1 MTGSDIATAPTF
13 SCSFVARLLILLPN
27 STEVCMDTE
36 TPSAPAPQPS
46 PDAPSIRLRSRAEV
60 EREIQKRVDEERRRL
75 ESQRLNRERQHFHRP
90 IERAFTA
97 AERDRVTILF
107 GGLTWKHEWLIR
119 SAFESAGYKVELL
132 PTPDVAGFQLGKE
145 FGNNGQCNPTYF
157 MVGHLI
163 KYLQGL
169 EAKGLSRQDIVNN
182 YVFFTAGSCGPCRFG
197 MYEAEYRLGVQNAGF
212 DGFRIL
218 LFQQDDG
225 INAAS
230 GEPGLKFTVDFGL
243 GAFNAINFGDVL
255 NDVGCQIRPYEATTG
270 ETEQVFKEVME
281 QLSAALRGRQMFR
294 VSERFPPWLA
304 KRVLANRIAEAATHT
319 TGKIVDHLWG
329 RQTTEILREARE
341 RLEQIDVDR
350 LRVKPLVK
358 VTGEFFAQ
366 TTEGDG
372 NFHMFQFLEREG
384 AEIKVEPIANWIM
397 YLMWQAKARRK
408 DRKWLDMAKPKP
420 WEVHR
425 RALAE
430 LKFRQ
435 KQLFLGIGEGLY
447 AHLYRRAVKG
457 LGGIAHPL
465 LDMQELAALA
475 QPYYH
480 RFARG
485 GEGHLEVAKNIYYT
499 VHKKAHMVL
508 SLKPFGCMPSSQSDG
523 VQSAVMNHFKDMIFL
538 PIETSGEGEINA
550 HSRVQMALGEAKAK
564 AKLEFQQA
572 LESTGKRLEDIQAF
586 VADHPELRRPF
597 YKVPH
602 RHGVTGTAANFVLH
616 VSDLM
621 DRRRPLWSMARREAA
636 VAH

>member
-1 MTGSDIATAPTF
+1 MDSATRLGSSLHPTA
-13 SCSFVARLLILLPN
+13 AA
-27 STEVCMDTE
+27 
-36 TPSAPAPQPS
+36 SAPLS
-46 PDAPSIRLRSRAEV
+46 LKSRQEL
-60 EREIQKRVDEERRRL
+60 EQEIQRRVEEERHRL
-75 ESQRLNRERQHFHRP
+75 ENRHRNRERAHFHRP
-90 IERAFTA
+90 VERPFTA
-97 AERDRVTILF
+97 AERNTVTILF

-119 SAFESAGYKVELL
+119 SVFQSAGYKVELI

-230 GEPGLKFTVDFGL
+230 GEAGLKFTVDFGL
-243 GAFNAINFGDVL
+243 AAFNALNLGDIL
-255 NDVGCQIRPYEATTG
+255 NDVACQIRPYETVSG
-270 ETEQVFKEVME
+270 QTERIFKEVMTELETDLRERKLYRAQE
-281 QLSAALRGRQMFR
+281 QL
-294 VSERFPPWLA
+294 PPWLA
-304 KRVLANRIAEAATHT
+304 KKVDANKTAEKWTNVLGKIHDQVWGKQTMSALQRAHDRIAE
-319 TGKIVDHLWG
+319 I
-329 RQTTEILREARE
+329 E
-341 RLEQIDVDR
+341 VDR

-372 NFHMFQFLEREG
+372 NFHMFEFLEREG

-397 YLMWQAKARRK
+397 YLLWQAKAK
-408 DRKWLDMAKPKP
+408 HADKKWLNMTRPKST
-420 WEVHR
+420 ELLKR
-425 RALAE
+425 LKCE

-435 KQLFLGIGEGLY
+435 KQMFFDIGKSFYG
-447 AHLYRRAVKG
+447 HLYRRYVKA
-457 LGGIAHPL
+457 LGGVGHDL
-465 LDMQELAALA
+465 TDMQELADLA

-564 AKLEFQQA
+564 AKLEFQQV
-572 LESTGKRLEDIQAF
+572 LESTGRKLEDIRAY
-586 VADHPELRRPF
+586 VDDHPELRKPF

-602 RHGVTGTAANFVLH
+602 RKGVTGTAANFVLH
-616 VSDLM
+616 VNDLM
-621 DRRRPLWSMARREAA
+621 EKRRPLFARTSAQSHHAQPSAA
-636 VAH
+636 GAR

>member
-1 MTGSDIATAPTF
+1 MPVVDSLPL
-13 SCSFVARLLILLPN
+13 RL
-27 STEVCMDTE
+27 
-36 TPSAPAPQPS
+36 Q
-46 PDAPSIRLRSRAEV
+46 SRDEI
-60 EREIQKRVDEERRRL
+60 EREIQRRVDEERRRL
-75 ESQRLNRERQHFHRP
+75 QQALPASPPRAHFHRP
-90 IERAFTA
+90 IERPFTA
-97 AERDRVTILF
+97 AERGHVTILF

-119 SAFESAGYKVELL
+119 AVFESAGYKVELL

-157 MVGHLI
+157 MTGHLI

-169 EAKGLSRQDIVNN
+169 EAKGLTRQQIVDN

-197 MYEAEYRLGVQNAGF
+197 MYEAEYRLAVENAGYR
-212 DGFRIL
+212 GFRVL
-218 LFQQDDG
+218 LFQQNDG

-230 GEPGLKFTVDFGL
+230 GEAGLKFTVDFGL
-243 GAFNAINFGDVL
+243 GAFNALNFGDVL
-255 NDVGCQIRPYEATTG
+255 NDVCCQIRPYEVTPG
-270 ETEQVFKEVME
+270 EAERVSKEMMQE
-281 QLSAALRGRQMFR
+281 LAAAMRDRRAFR

-304 KRVLANRIAEAATHT
+304 ARVLANHKAEAVTHT
-319 TGKIVDHLWG
+319 VGKIVDQLWG
-329 RQTTEILREARE
+329 AQTKAALRRARA
-341 RLEQIDVDR
+341 RLEAIEVDR

-372 NFHMFQFLEREG
+372 NFHMFEFLEREG

-397 YLMWQAKARRK
+397 YLLWQAKAHHR
-408 DRKWLDMAKPKP
+408 DRKWLDMERPPTWALHK
-420 WEVHR
+420 R
-425 RALAE
+425 TLAE

-435 KQLFLGIGEGLY
+435 KQAFFGIGEGLY
-447 AHLYRRAVKG
+447 RHLYRRVLRE
-457 LGGIAHPL
+457 LGGIGHDL
-465 LDMQELAALA
+465 LDQEELVRLAR
-475 QPYYH
+475 PYYH

-508 SLKPFGCMPSSQSDG
+508 SLKPFGCMPSTQSDG
-523 VQSAVMNHFKDMIFL
+523 TQSAVMNHFKDMIFL

-572 LESTGKRLEDIQAF
+572 LESTGRRLDDIQEY
-586 VADHPELRRPF
+586 VARRPELRRPF

-602 RHGVTGTAANFVLH
+602 TEGITGTAANFVLH
-616 VSDLM
+616 VSRLM
-621 DRRRPLWSMARREAA
+621 GRAA
-636 VAH
+636 

>member
-1 MTGSDIATAPTF
+1 MPHAET
-13 SCSFVARLLILLPN
+13 LPL
-27 STEVCMDTE
+27 
-36 TPSAPAPQPS
+36 
-46 PDAPSIRLRSRAEV
+46 RLRSRADIEQ
-60 EREIQKRVDEERRRL
+60 EIQRKVEEERRRL
-75 ESQRLNRERQHFHRP
+75 QQTHQASPPSREHFHRP
-90 IERAFTA
+90 VERPFTA
-97 AERDRVTILF
+97 AERNNVTILF
-107 GGLTWKHEWLIR
+107 GGLTWKHEWLLR
-119 SAFESAGYKVELL
+119 GVFESAGYKVELL

-157 MVGHLI
+157 MTGHLI

-169 EAKGLSRQDIVNN
+169 ETKGLTRQQIVDN

-197 MYEAEYRLGVQNAGF
+197 MYEAEYRLAVENAGF
-212 DGFRIL
+212 RGFRIL
-218 LFQQDDG
+218 LFQQNDG

-230 GEPGLKFTVDFGL
+230 GEAGLKFTVDFGL
-243 GAFNAINFGDVL
+243 GAFNALNFGDIL
-255 NDVGCQIRPYEATTG
+255 NDVCCQIRPYEVTAGEAERVSKEMMEELAATMRDRRK
-270 ETEQVFKEVME
+270 FH
-281 QLSAALRGRQMFR
+281 

-304 KRVLANRIAEAATHT
+304 GRVLAHRKAEAITHT
-319 TGKIVDHLWG
+319 VGKIVDQLWG
-329 RQTTEILREARE
+329 EQTTAALRRARQ
-341 RLEQIDVDR
+341 RLEQIEVDR

-397 YLMWQAKARRK
+397 YLLWQAKAHHR
-408 DRKWLDMAKPKP
+408 DRKWLDMERPPTWA
-420 WEVHR
+420 VHK

-430 LKFRQ
+430 AKFRQ
-435 KQLFLGIGEGLY
+435 KQMFFGVGEGLY
-447 AHLYRRAVKG
+447 RHLYRRAVRE
-457 LGGIAHPL
+457 LGGIGHDL
-465 LDMQELAALA
+465 LDQEELVRLA

-564 AKLEFQQA
+564 AKAEFQEA
-572 LESTGKRLEDIQAF
+572 LESTGTRLEDIKAF
-586 VADHPELRRPF
+586 VADHPGLRRPF

-602 RHGVTGTAANFVLH
+602 RHGLTGTAANFVVH
-616 VSDLM
+616 VGELM
-621 DRRRPLWSMARREAA
+621 DHRRLFKSAATAQPLRPARA
-636 VAH
+636 

>member
-1 MTGSDIATAPTF
+1 MHTATRSTQPIHAGSSDHPPL
-13 SCSFVARLLILLPN
+13 RLK
-27 STEVCMDTE
+27 
-36 TPSAPAPQPS
+36 
-46 PDAPSIRLRSRAEV
+46 SRAEI
-60 EREIQKRVDEERRRL
+60 EQEIQDRVDEERRRL
-75 ESQRLNRERQHFHRP
+75 AAAHTDPPPRVHFQRPAERP
-90 IERAFTA
+90 FTA
-97 AERDRVTILF
+97 AERQRVTILF
-107 GGLTWKHEWLIR
+107 GGLTWKHEWLIK

-163 KYLQGL
+163 KHLQGL
-169 EAKGLSRQDIVNN
+169 EAKGLTRQEIVDN

-212 DGFRIL
+212 DGFRVL

-230 GEPGLKFTVDFGL
+230 GEAGLKFTVDFGL
-243 GAFNAINFGDVL
+243 GAFNAINIGDVL
-255 NDVGCQIRPYEATTG
+255 NDVCCQIRPYEASAG
-270 ETEQVFKEVME
+270 ETDRAFKDVMTH
-281 QLSAALRGRQMFR
+281 LSDALRNRRMFR
-294 VSERFPPWLA
+294 VEQRAPAWLA
-304 KRVLANRIAEAATHT
+304 KRILANRIAEATTHT
-319 TGKIVDHLWG
+319 MGKIVDHLWG
-329 RQTTEILREARE
+329 KQTADTLRDARE

-397 YLMWQAKARRK
+397 YLLWQARAHHQ
-408 DRKWLDMAKPKP
+408 DRKWLDATKPEAWALHK
-420 WEVHR
+420 
-425 RALAE
+425 RALLE

-435 KQLFLGIGEGLY
+435 KQMFFGVGEHLY
-447 AHLYRRAVKG
+447 AHLYRRIIDG
-457 LGGIAHPL
+457 LGGIGHEL
-465 LDMQELAALA
+465 LDMRELASLA

-572 LESTGKRLEDIQAF
+572 LESTGKRLDDIQAF
-586 VADHPELRRPF
+586 VAEHPELRRPF

-602 RHGVTGTAANFVLH
+602 RDGVTGTAANFVLH
-616 VSDLM
+616 VSGLM
-621 DRRRPLWSMARREAA
+621 DRRRSIAARSIARLSAGRVSAPPATAGAQAFRRA
-636 VAH
+636 V

>member
-1 MTGSDIATAPTF
+1 M
-13 SCSFVARLLILLPN
+13 
-27 STEVCMDTE
+27 
-36 TPSAPAPQPS
+36 
-46 PDAPSIRLRSRAEV
+46 
-60 EREIQKRVDEERRRL
+60 
-75 ESQRLNRERQHFHRP
+75 
-90 IERAFTA
+90 
-97 AERDRVTILF
+97 
-107 GGLTWKHEWLIR
+107 
-119 SAFESAGYKVELL
+119 
-132 PTPDVAGFQLGKE
+132 
-145 FGNNGQCNPTYF
+145 
-157 MVGHLI
+157 I
-163 KYLQGL
+163 KYLKGL
-169 EAKGLSRQDIVNN
+169 EAKGLSRQHIVDK

-230 GEPGLKFTVDFGL
+230 GEAGLKFTVDFGL
-243 GAFNAINFGDVL
+243 GAFNALNIADVM
-255 NDVGCQIRPYEATTG
+255 NDVCCQLRPYEVRAG
-270 ETEQVFKEVME
+270 ETEQAFKDAME
-281 QLSAALRGRQMFR
+281 QLSAAIRDRRMFR
-294 VSERFPPWLA
+294 VEQRAPAWLA
-304 KRVLANRIAEAATHT
+304 KRILANRIAEGVTHT

-329 RQTTEILREARE
+329 KQTSDALAAARE
-341 RLEQIDVDR
+341 RLSHIEVDR

-397 YLMWQAKARRK
+397 YLLWQARAHHR
-408 DRKWLDMAKPKP
+408 DRKWLDATRPP
-420 WEVHR
+420 AWALHQ
-425 RALAE
+425 RAMAE

-435 KQLFLGIGEGLY
+435 KQLFFGIGEGLY
-447 AHLYRRAVKG
+447 AHLYRRIVQG
-457 LGGIAHPL
+457 LGGIGHEL
-465 LDMQELAALA
+465 LDMQELADLA

-499 VHKKAHMVL
+499 VRKKAHMVL

-538 PIETSGEGEINA
+538 PIETSGEGEVNA

-572 LESTGKRLEDIQAF
+572 LESTGKRLDDVRAF
-586 VADHPELRRPF
+586 VEEHPELRRPF

-621 DRRRPLWSMARREAA
+621 DRRRPFSVLARA
-636 VAH
+636 VKGGGRGAESPALQEQA